1 MTRDLTDD
9 IDDILDSIT
18 NRQIE
23 TSIKKSRGLNG
34 RSQWLIKNMIPIVKA
49 AKPITGRGVGYKLF
63 VAKLIKSMSQND
75 MQRVY
80 RLLKVAREQGMIPW
94 GSIVDEARQL
104 ERRPSWPNP
113 KEFVES
119 AVRQYRR
126 DFWEQQPSRCEVWAE
141 KGTIR
146 GVLQPVL
153 DAYGVGLRVMHGY
166 SSATTVN
173 DVADDPD
180 ARPLTALYVGD
191 WDPSGLHMSEVDL
204 PKRLESYG
212 GDHVKVLRVALTE
225 DQLAKLPWFYAS
237 DKSKDPRYDWFTYA
251 GEQGNRCW
259 EIDALDPN
267 ELRDRVEHHIKT
279 CILNH
284 DAWERCELVCE
295 AERDSLR
302 HVLTN
307 WGDKHA
313 KPST

>member
-126 DFWEQQPSRCEVWAE
+126 EFL
-141 KGTIR
+141 GTATIALR
-146 GVLQPVL
+146 GV
-153 DAYGVGLRVMHGY
+153 
-166 SSATTVN
+166 
-173 DVADDPD
+173 
-180 ARPLTALYVGD
+180 
-191 WDPSGLHMSEVDL
+191 
-204 PKRLESYG
+204 G
-212 GDHVKVLRVALTE
+212 GEGH
-225 DQLAKLPWFYAS
+225 
-237 DKSKDPRYDWFTYA
+237 DPRRAATSA
-251 GEQGNRCW
+251 RCIRRGPSSHAW
-259 EIDALDPN
+259 L
-267 ELRDRVEHHIKT
+267 LQR
-279 CILNH
+279 NH
-284 DAWERCELVCE
+284 RQRC
-295 AERDSLR
+295 R
-302 HVLTN
+302 
-307 WGDKHA
+307 
-313 KPST
+313 